1 MEALVLWEISKK
13 QQYIFSSNRLK
24 ENRGASIIIEDIS
37 EKMPYDFEEDY
48 KEDLVYNGGGSS
60 LYKFCSIDRA
70 RGFIKNISVK
80 VLRDYPGVELFMVIE
95 EYDKKKDK
103 VTESIDNAYKK
114 LAIKKNRRVNSG
126 GQLSFGIERL
136 CESTGFPASFKERDD
151 ETIRY
156 VSREIKTKID
166 NSNGNSKKFDYLLP
180 VQDSIRDFRDL
191 TKGEKNYIA
200 VVHIDGNQMGK
211 KLQMLKDG
219 FKYEGNNIEET
230 NDEYL
235 KALKQFS
242 DDIKNAYEG
251 SFKYMAGKI
260 QENEEGELN
269 KVTKIGEGKFPLI
282 PIIIAGDDVTYV
294 TNGKIGIESAR
305 LFIEH
310 LNSYKININGQAIE
324 LNACA
329 GIAIT
334 RVGHQFYRAYELAED
349 LCNNAKKKVLKDY
362 GDRGKDYSL
371 LDWHIEQGDVMGT
384 IAEIRKKHYRATDGR
399 TLNMR
404 PLYINNND
412 KWTNY
417 ENFKRAN
424 YYITEHKV
432 DNKEIARNKV
442 KRLRDILVKGENE
455 TKMFLLSNK
464 LYYYFPCLDGTTGD
478 YCYHKNQC
486 MYYDAIESL
495 DLFNQLK

>member
-24 ENRGASIIIEDIS
+24 ENRGASIIIEDIA
-37 EKMPYDFEEDY
+37 ERIPYDFKEDY
-48 KEDLVYNGGGSS
+48 KKDLIYNGGGSN
-60 LYKFCSIDRA
+60 LYRFCDTDRA
-70 RGFIKNISVK
+70 KGFIKNVSEK

-95 EYDKKKDK
+95 EYNEEKDRITEVIDK
-103 VTESIDNAYKK
+103 AYKN
-114 LAIKKNRRVNSG
+114 LAVKKNRRANSG
-126 GQLSFGIERL
+126 GQVSFGIEKL
-136 CESTGFPASFKERDD
+136 CSSTGLPASHEERYDD
-151 ETIRY
+151 TTRY
-156 VSREIKTKID
+156 ISNEIKIKVN
-166 NSNGNSKKFDYLLP
+166 NSDRNSKKFDYLLP
-180 VQDSIRDFRDL
+180 VKTSIKDFRDL

-211 KLQMLKDG
+211 KLQMLKNG
-219 FKYEGNNIEET
+219 FRYEDNKIRET
-230 NDEYL
+230 NEEYL

-242 DDIKNAYEG
+242 DDIKNAYEV
-251 SFKYMAGKI
+251 SFKYMANKI
-260 QENEEGELN
+260 QDNEEGLKEI
-269 KVTKIGEGKFPLI
+269 TKIDEGKFPLI
-282 PIIIAGDDVTYV
+282 PVIIAGDDVTYV

-310 LNSYKININGQAIE
+310 LNSCGININGKTIK

-329 GIAIT
+329 GVAIS
-334 RVGHQFYRAYELAED
+334 RVEHQFYRAYELAED
-349 LCNNAKKKVLKDY
+349 LCNNAKKAVLKDY
-362 GDRGKDYSL
+362 GDTGEDYSL
-371 LDWHIEQGDVMGT
+371 IDWHIEQGDVIGT
-384 IAEIRKKHYRATDGR
+384 IAEIREKHYKAVDGK

-417 ENFKRAN
+417 ENFKKAN
-424 YYITEHKV
+424 YYITKHKV

-478 YCYHKNQC
+478 YCYHENQC